1 MMVEIAKGQMQKL
14 NDRKFV
20 VKLKPEGAGSCI
32 VLAER
37 IEIHDEHL
45 ALLHSSGRL
54 TGLFLTESVEVMF
67 PLPVESEFDSSS
79 PES

>member
-1 MMVEIAKGQMQKL
+1 MQKL

-20 VKLKPEGAGSCI
+20 VKLKPEGAGSCT

-54 TGLFLTESVEVMF
+54 TGLFLTESIVALF
-67 PLPVESEFDSSS
+67 QLPVEPEF
-79 PES
+79 